1 MRSIFIEEARR
12 QNLALGLNPDGTCL
26 GDIAKPFAWCRTITT
41 SSGRSDPFCQDIL
54 AVLVRMAS
62 ARLVDG
68 SPFGGWYGETCCDE
82 EGFFL
87 ISYTRLADKFN
98 TYAKRVKRAVVKLEQ
113 LGVIERRVRIDDI
126 PSDSG
131 TVRGQNSLYIRIV
144 PEGLAALS
152 EDGGH

>member
-41 SSGRSDPFCQDIL
+41 SSGRSDPFCQDVL

-62 ARLVDG
+62 ARLV
-68 SPFGGWYGETCCDE
+68 YGESCCDE
-82 EGFFL
+82 EGFFR

-113 LGVIERRVRIDDI
+113 LGVIERRVRIDGI